1 MNILYANTMTI
12 QYTEE
17 WFDEARHY
25 VNPNDLKAVKERLEH
40 LPKMMD
46 ELNELL
52 KNGDMEAEHFA
63 LRMRNYARDCA
74 DAVEHAEERIGWG
87 RARGIITY

>member
-1 MNILYANTMTI
+1 MNKNI

-17 WFDEARHY
+17 WFDDDSNRYFDSE
-25 VNPNDLKAVKERLEH
+25 DLKAIKERLEH

-52 KNGDMEAEHFA
+52 KNGDKDANIFA
-63 LRMRNYARDCA
+63 FNMSYYVHETWSAIKNDY
-74 DAVEHAEERIGWG
+74 EYMSWG
-87 RARGIITY
+87 RADEMITY